1 LYAGC
6 AEQVFQTSEKP
17 RESCD
22 TRKLTMIF
30 PEIPRGSCGLTIFL
44 HFQRYSQAWSGQR
57 LALGVS
63 SSPPRPG
70 RCELATGNLKSS
82 ISNQAYAATSHE
94 SGELST
100 AALQEALYGPKPAS
114 ILCFRWFLQSGLD
127 LAQIRMVVS
136 EFGDSP
142 MRASLKLLASIAL
155 SIGLAPAAF
164 AHNSIDFRDT
174 DGTLMAGYK
183 AAAGFPNGVIFSG
196 NFVGPVSWTL
206 TTLSNGTQHCALTG
220 VLTGMTGGAAINAIT
235 VQFTINTVNMDRG
248 PDGSATI
255 SGGETNRE
263 ESVPEPSTLTLL
275 GTGSLALLG
284 VMRRRSG
291 ATRN

>member
-1 LYAGC
+1 MYAEAGFPAFGNAARELRHWEAYNDFPRNTPWFLRFDNIFTFPEVLASLERPKAC
-6 AEQVFQTSEKP
+6 SGRFFWPAAAQPVRPGRRKP
-17 RESCD
+17 RES
-22 TRKLTMIF
+22 TVNHAH
-30 PEIPRGSCGLTIFL
+30 G
-44 HFQRYSQAWSGQR
+44 
-57 LALGVS
+57 
-63 SSPPRPG
+63 
-70 RCELATGNLKSS
+70 
-82 ISNQAYAATSHE
+82 ATSPE
-94 SGELST
+94 SREVST
-100 AALQEALYGPKPAS
+100 AALQEALYGPEPAS
-114 ILCFRWFLQSGLD
+114 ILCFRCFLQFGAGLVH
-127 LAQIRMVVS
+127 IRVVVS
-136 EFGDSP
+136 ECGDSP
-142 MRASLKLLASIAL
+142 MRAFLKLLASAAL
-155 SIGLAPAAF
+155 SIGLASTAF
-164 AHNSIDFRDT
+164 AHNSPDFRDT

-206 TTLSNGTQHCALTG
+206 TTLGNGTHHCALTG

-263 ESVPEPSTLTLL
+263 ESVPEPSTLALL